1 LSVINLE
8 IGKTV
13 GDYEIIALLGRGGMG
28 RVFKVRNLISDR
40 VEAMK
45 SLLYYADAEPE
56 LAERFLREI
65 KVLAKLEHPN
75 ITSFRTAFRINNE
88 LLMIMEHVEGN
99 SLEQKLT
106 AGTVEPW
113 RAVHYASQVLD
124 GLGHA
129 HRCGVLHRDVK
140 PSNILIGPG
149 DQIKLTDFGI
159 ASLTGD
165 PGLTMTGRTTGT
177 LCYMS
182 PEQMKAE
189 ALDSRS
195 DLYSVGVTLYEMLTG
210 EPPFKGESYYVIL
223 RAHLEDKV
231 VPPIER
237 VPDLA
242 PALSRLIEKSLE
254 KQPADRFQS
263 AEEFRLAL
271 QGLNL
276 PKPSDSNSLAA
287 AAIDASTY
295 PAAFK
300 TPPRGSQASPWDP
313 VVLETARKNL
323 AVYIGPMA
331 KVIVGRAANH
341 AHSIK
346 ELYQI
351 LATEIASLHDRE
363 KFLRST
369 PL

>member
-1 LSVINLE
+1 LSAINIE
-8 IGKTV
+8 VGSTI

-45 SLLYYADAEPE
+45 SLLSYADSEPE
-56 LAERFLREI
+56 LADRFLREI

-75 ITSFRTAFRINNE
+75 ITSFRTAFRVNNE
-88 LLMIMEHVEGN
+88 LLMIMEHVEGS
-99 SLEQKLT
+99 SLDRKL
-106 AGTVEPW
+106 AEHRMQPG
-113 RAVHYASQVLD
+113 RAVHYACQVLSA
-124 GLGHA
+124 LGHA
-129 HRCGVLHRDVK
+129 HRNGVLHRDVK

-149 DQIKLTDFGI
+149 DHVKLTDFGI
-159 ASLTGD
+159 ASLTAD

-189 ALDSRS
+189 QLDARS
-195 DLYSVGVTLYEMLTG
+195 DIYSFGVTLYEMVTG
-210 EPPFKGESYYVIL
+210 QVPFKGESYYAVL
-223 RAHLEDKV
+223 KAHLESRP
-231 VPPIER
+231 VPPI
-237 VPDLA
+237 DLA
-242 PALSRLIEKSLE
+242 PESPAELSNIIEKSLE
-254 KQPADRFQS
+254 KRPSERYQT

-276 PKPSDSNSLAA
+276 PKPFDSDSIPTASVGGQGFPVAA
-287 AAIDASTY
+287 
-295 PAAFK
+295 K
-300 TPPRGSQASPWDP
+300 TPSHGSKSWEPA
-313 VVLETARKNL
+313 VLETARKNL

-331 KVIVGRAANH
+331 KVIVGRAANRT
-341 AHSIK
+341 HSI
-346 ELYQI
+346 EDLYQI

-363 KFLRST
+363 KFLRSK